1 MEQQFFCPECS
12 CEHDDPADARLG
24 FLILCLQ
31 CALVVELETANQ
43 ATLPAGQLL
52 AA

>member
-1 MEQQFFCPECS
+1 MEQQFFCVECGR
-12 CEHDDPADARLG
+12 EHNDPADARLG

-31 CALVVELETANQ
+31 CALVLELATANETAL
-43 ATLPAGQLL
+43 TAGQLL